1 LSKTHLIIP
10 DSHAHYKFNNDR
22 ADWLGAL
29 INDIRPDVV
38 VHLGDSADMPSLAS
52 YDKGTRA
59 SIGRTYRADVDSHLD
74 FIDRTFS
81 PVRKSKKKLPHRV
94 FLVGNHEQRIEKA
107 LDASPELEG
116 TISMRDLQ
124 LEENFNE
131 VVYYEGG
138 TPGVYQSDGVF
149 YAHYFV
155 SGLMGRPVSGEH
167 HAASL
172 LRSQSSSCTQGH
184 SHLCD
189 YAVRTKTDGIK
200 IQGLVA
206 GVFQDYDAL
215 WAGHANK
222 LWWRGVIVK
231 HNVENGMYDPQFISL
246 EALKNTYGK

>member
-1 LSKTHLIIP
+1 MSKTHLVIP
-10 DSHAHYKFNNDR
+10 DSHAHYKFNNNR

-38 VHLGDSADMPSLAS
+38 IHLGDSADMPSLAS

-74 FIDRTFS
+74 FLDRTFS
-81 PVRKSKKKLPHRV
+81 PIRKLKKKLPHRV

-107 LDASPELEG
+107 LDASPELIG

-131 VVYYEGG
+131 VVYYDGG
-138 TPGVYQSDGVF
+138 TPGVYCADGIH

-155 SGLMGRPVSGEH
+155 SGLMGRPISGEH

-172 LRSQSSSCTQGH
+172 IRSQLASSTQGH

-189 YAVRTKTDGIK
+189 YSVRTRADGKK
-200 IQGLVA
+200 IQGLIA
-206 GVFQDYDAL
+206 GVYQDYDAP
-215 WAGHANK
+215 WAGRSNA
-222 LWWRGVIVK
+222 LWWRGIIIK
-231 HNVENGMYDPQFISL
+231 RNVEDGVYDPEFISM
-246 EALKNTYGK
+246 EALRKEYG